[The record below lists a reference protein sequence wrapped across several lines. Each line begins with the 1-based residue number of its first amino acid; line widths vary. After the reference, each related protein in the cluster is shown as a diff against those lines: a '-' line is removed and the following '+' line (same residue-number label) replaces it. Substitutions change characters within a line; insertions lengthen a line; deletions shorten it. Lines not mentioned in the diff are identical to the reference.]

1 MLFIDFS
8 VCFCTK
14 KTAARLEMK
23 IETKYTHFFEENEEQ
38 QRWKKYGN
46 SSESGRM
53 WRQFNFW
60 VNYVEFFYLTCLK
73 LNLLHSFFFSLNLN
87 QALMTSSLK
96 QTERK
101 WRLTRW
107 KVQHCLW
114 KCLLRISSIRHKN
127 VTCPCSPFCS
137 WEMYAVAKIQFF
149 TKNSF
154 AK

>member
-1 MLFIDFS
+1 
-8 VCFCTK
+8 
-14 KTAARLEMK
+14 
-23 IETKYTHFFEENEEQ
+23 
-38 QRWKKYGN
+38 
-46 SSESGRM
+46 M

-154 AK
+154 AKLTNICAFVFTNLSFCSFVKILEKLIKA